1 MGLRE
6 RKQINNLPHYK
17 EGLVHMPVGGEGWG
31 NAVSGAANFATNAVN
46 SFGPTKT
53 ASTMM
58 NDAGTSTGYG
68 SGFTYQRQNSV
79 NGAQQMNELSKENTG
94 NTLKTAAAGATLGAS
109 FGPIG
114 AAAGLVLGGV
124 VGLIGGGA
132 RKREMLNQI
141 KNAKLK
147 TSAFNDYS
155 FAAGQSDFLE
165 QDYNTRYDNS
175 QDDLIYHAKNGKM
188 PNVRLAN
195 GLQPNA
201 MVSNGEIIGHVDN
214 QGNVID
220 AMRVGIG
227 KDNKDT
233 VPVHLAGGKEPS
245 DNSFVITNK
254 GGISDYVAAT
264 GDVKGGLQM
273 QKQMKEYQRYK
284 QLWNGK
290 IPMFAGG
297 KEWWEYAQDTGYM
310 PDQKPITITS
320 AEGVA
325 PGFGTQQ
332 LPENAF
338 TYMPDLVKDVQK
350 YNVASPVGIMNKQP
364 GDLTSIEKDKINDRI
379 RQQKYEV
386 QNDYINKLSSGVYD
400 EPNVDAG
407 SKRSSWVIP
416 AALSA
421 LGIATAYNMRSKGEP
436 HTSDTYAA
444 NPYEPQIRSIM
455 SKRRANILDQIAAVR
470 DAEARGRY
478 AARTR
483 GTSVGSYL
491 PAMVA
496 MNLGTQK
503 NIANIL
509 AQGHN
514 LNNQYLGEQANMDYQ
529 LGSGV
534 AQRMMNSNQF
544 RDSRYDRAA
553 AMKYTLDNNAYAQML
568 GQAQH
573 GYKNIFDLN
582 KWSDTM
588 GLYDRDY
595 ALRRDEAR
603 RAYV

>member
-6 RKQINNLPHYK
+6 RKQINNLPKY
-17 EGLVHMPVGGEGWG
+17 EGGKPLFQMPQGGEGWG
-31 NAVSGAANFATNAVN
+31 NVATGAANFATNAVN

-68 SGFTYQRQNSV
+68 SGFTYQRQNNV
-79 NGAQQMNELSKENTG
+79 NGAQQMDELSKENTG

-132 RKREMLNQI
+132 RKRELLNQI
-141 KNAKLK
+141 RTAKLN

-155 FAAGQSDFLE
+155 FASGQSDFLT

-175 QDDLIYHAKNGKM
+175 QDDLIYQAKDGKM
-188 PNVRLAN
+188 PNVKLAK
-195 GLQPNA
+195 GLEPNA
-201 MVSNGEIIGHVDN
+201 MVSNGEIIGHVDD

-233 VPVHLAGGKEPS
+233 IPVHLAGGREPS

-297 KEWWEYAQDTGYM
+297 NMPKLPWFVADENPKPGELGPEQTGTGLMPEHPNEWKGY
-310 PDQKPITITS
+310 Q
-320 AEGVA
+320 
-325 PGFGTQQ
+325 
-332 LPENAF
+332 
-338 TYMPDLVKDVQK
+338 
-350 YNVASPVGIMNKQP
+350 
-364 GDLTSIEKDKINDRI
+364 DKIVG
-379 RQQKYEV
+379 Q
-386 QNDYINKLSSGVYD
+386 LSDNREFTPYTRNS
-400 EPNVDAG
+400 NIDAG

-436 HTSDTYAA
+436 HTSNTYVA
-444 NPYEPQIRSIM
+444 NPYESQIRSAM
-455 SKRRANILDQIAAVR
+455 SNRRANILDQIAAVR

-483 GTSVGSYL
+483 GTSIGSYL

-503 NIANIL
+503 NIADIL
-509 AQGHN
+509 AKGHN

-568 GQAQH
+568 GQAQY

-582 KWSDTM
+582 KWLDTM
-588 GLYDRDY
+588 GLYNRDY
-595 ALRRDEAR
+595 ALRRDELR
-603 RAYV
+603 RGV